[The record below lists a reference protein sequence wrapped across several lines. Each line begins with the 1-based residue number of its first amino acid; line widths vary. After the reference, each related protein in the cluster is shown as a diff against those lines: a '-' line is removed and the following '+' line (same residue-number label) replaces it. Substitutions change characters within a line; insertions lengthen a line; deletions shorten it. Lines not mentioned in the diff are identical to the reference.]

1 MLRRLIRSTIVFVAV
16 VLAYQVYLHLAVPV
30 LEPPVVRAK
39 RPAISDKDR
48 QVAGLAVD
56 RYQRFLASYFPTGHW
71 SLVKP
76 CIVIES
82 GPVML
87 VLSDYERHDDGR
99 IDLTECAVLLLP
111 TPRQEG
117 TAPPRD
123 AIVLEA
129 AQGAKLK
136 FDDHFDPSRGQIGR
150 LVKGEFPGTII
161 IRSDMREP
169 GPQDDLLVSTRDLRM
184 NESVI
189 MTDAEVHVRLG
200 ENMGGGKRLE
210 IRLVKDPHAQFKKN
224 GLQIA
229 GVQSLEIFE
238 QVRLSL
244 KMDGLDLLSD
254 ETKGVRTVQA
264 APTGG
269 HSSTGPYR
277 LPGAFRAT
285 TDRQVLLASNT
296 GPSLGPATG
305 GAGQGRDVKWEPAP
319 KNSEAVERN
328 PAPVAAMAGIAV
340 SQALPL
346 AAKTPLEVTCSGP
359 FAFDFINYKAT
370 FLRDVEISQLS
381 LNGPSDQLSCQELNI
396 YFAPLDEQGKPIE
409 SFDEPDISRRQR
421 ADMRH
426 LEPSMLEAIGN
437 PVVVLSPTRE
447 AEARGQRLRLT
458 LRERRLKLDGGRVM
472 LAYGPNE
479 VHAPLLQYE
488 HPAREAAS
496 QVGQL
501 WVAGPGW
508 MRAVPSPEKPNETV
522 EVRWERVEGAEY
534 SVRLARK
541 DNQPVLSIIGQ
552 PRIIAAGFG
561 QISANQMHFY
571 LKEVPADGE
580 DGPALEVGGSK
591 GSADRLAVLPD
602 RLAATGHVEI
612 QSPQLTGRTEEL
624 YAWFQSVTPGRNP
637 SANEVSRTT
646 ERPPADDAAVP
657 TGATYDIGAAKIQL
671 ELALVGRQTQPKN
684 LSCEGQV
691 VFRETSA
698 VPGGEEPMIVRG
710 EQVRVEG
717 IDEGPRIT
725 VAGGGAGND
734 VTRGNATI
742 VARGMTL
749 AADKVH
755 LDQQANRMW
764 IDGPGE
770 ADLIVTRDLLG
781 QATAGAS
788 YPVHIRWRGGLQFDG
803 QAIELRDD
811 VFAEGPNDWL
821 HTKRLTAKLTHA
833 VKFGE
838 GQAQQRAEVGEIACT
853 DGIAI
858 EHRSKDANGQQSHE
872 RAQLDTLTINQI
884 TGAIGGE
891 GPGWVRSV
899 HYGQAASMLA
909 NPAAAPRS
917 ENTQLNFLRI
927 DFLRGI
933 GGNLKSRQLE
943 FHGQVRAIYG
953 PVDAWE
959 QELFANDAGGLPEGT
974 VTLESETLQINE
986 DPLAHR
992 AATAQPGA
1000 PQAGPFEL
1008 KATGNVRIEGG
1019 AAAQGDFTAI
1029 AHTASYNQDKD
1040 VFVLQGNAQ
1049 APAALHLKSKDGT
1062 TGAPSFGTITYY
1074 RKTGRVTASDL
1085 KPSTVSF
1092 PGQPTRP

>member
-39 RPAISDKDR
+39 RPAVSDDDR
-48 QVAGLAVD
+48 KIAGLAVD
-56 RYQRFLASYFPTGHW
+56 RYQRFLASYFPAGHW
-71 SLVKP
+71 SLVKQ

-99 IDLTECAVLLLP
+99 IDLAECAVLLLP

-117 TAPPRD
+117 TTPPRD

-150 LVKGEFPGTII
+150 LVKGEFPGTIT
-161 IRSDMREP
+161 IRSDMREA
-169 GPQDDLLVSTRDLRM
+169 GPHDDLLVTTRDLRM

-189 MTDAEVHVRLG
+189 MTDAEVRVRLG
-200 ENMGGGKRLE
+200 ENVGGGKRLE

-238 QVRLSL
+238 QVQLSL
-244 KMDGLDLLSD
+244 KMEGLDLLSD
-254 ETKGVRTVQA
+254 ETKGLRTVQA
-264 APTGG
+264 APTDG

-277 LPGAFRAT
+277 LPSAYRKTADG
-285 TDRQVLLASNT
+285 QVLLASNT
-296 GPSLGPATG
+296 GPALGPATG
-305 GAGQGRDVKWEPAP
+305 ESEKGPDVKWEPAP
-319 KNSEAVERN
+319 KKMEEPGPGTARLAV
-328 PAPVAAMAGIAV
+328 GQ
-340 SQALPL
+340 SSLP

-359 FAFDFINYKAT
+359 FSFDFLNYKAT
-370 FLRDVEISQLS
+370 FLRDVEVSQLS

-396 YFAPLDEQGKPIE
+396 HFAPLDEKGNPVQ
-409 SFDEPDISRRQR
+409 SLDEPDISRRQR
-421 ADMRH
+421 GEMGR

-472 LAYGPNE
+472 LAYGRNE
-479 VHAPLLQYE
+479 IHAPLLQYE
-488 HPAREAAS
+488 HPKPEAAS
-496 QVGQL
+496 QVGKL
-501 WVAGPGW
+501 WIAGPGW

-522 EVRWERVEGAEY
+522 EARWERVEGAEY
-534 SVRLARK
+534 SVRLVRK

-552 PRIIAAGFG
+552 PRIVAAGFG
-561 QISANQMHFY
+561 QISSNEMHVY

-580 DGPALEVGGSK
+580 EGPALEVGSSRAGVEQM
-591 GSADRLAVLPD
+591 AILPD
-602 RLAATGHVEI
+602 RLAATGRVEI

-624 YAWFQSVTPGRNP
+624 YAWFKSLAATTKPG
-637 SANEVSRTT
+637 ANVVSSST
-646 ERPPADDAAVP
+646 EQPQTGPP

-671 ELALVGRQTQPKN
+671 ELALAGRQALPKN
-684 LSCEGQV
+684 LSCDGQV

-698 VPGGEEPMIVRG
+698 LSGGEEPMTVRG

-717 IDEGPRIT
+717 IDKGARIT
-725 VAGGGAGND
+725 VAGGGTGND
-734 VTRGNATI
+734 VTRGHATI

-749 AADKVH
+749 AADKIQ

-770 ADLIVTRDLLG
+770 ADLTVTRDLLG
-781 QATAGAS
+781 QEAAGAS
-788 YPVHIRWRGGLQFDG
+788 YPLHVRWRGGLNFDG
-803 QAIELRDD
+803 QAIELRDY
-811 VFAEGPNDWL
+811 VIAEGRNDWL
-821 HTKRLTAKLTHA
+821 QTKRLTAKLTHA
-833 VKFGE
+833 IKFGE
-838 GQAQQRAEVGEIACT
+838 GQEQQRAEVGEIICSEGVAL
-853 DGIAI
+853 D
-858 EHRSKDANGQQSHE
+858 HRTVDVNGQQSHE
-872 RAQLDTLTINQI
+872 RAQLHTLTINQV
-884 TGAIGGE
+884 TGVIGGE

-899 HYGQAASMLA
+899 HFGQAASMLA
-909 NPAAAPRS
+909 DPAVPAPRP
-917 ENTQLNFLRI
+917 ENTQLNFLRV

-933 GGNLKSRQLE
+933 AGNLKVRELRFQ
-943 FHGQVRAIYG
+943 GQVRAIYG

-959 QELFANDAGGLPEGT
+959 QELFANEAGGMPEGT
-974 VTLESETLQINE
+974 VTLESEELQINE

-992 AATAQPGA
+992 AAAAQPGA

-1008 KATGNVRIEGG
+1008 KAEGNVRIEGG
-1019 AAAQGDFTAI
+1019 TAEHGKFTAI
-1029 AHTASYNQDKD
+1029 AHIASYNQDKD
-1040 VFVLQGNAQ
+1040 VFVLRGNGQ
-1049 APAALHLKSKDGT
+1049 APAALHLASKDGT

-1074 RKTGRVTASDL
+1074 RQTGRVTASDL
-1085 KPSTVSF
+1085 KPSAVSF
-1092 PGQPTRP
+1092 PGQPPRP